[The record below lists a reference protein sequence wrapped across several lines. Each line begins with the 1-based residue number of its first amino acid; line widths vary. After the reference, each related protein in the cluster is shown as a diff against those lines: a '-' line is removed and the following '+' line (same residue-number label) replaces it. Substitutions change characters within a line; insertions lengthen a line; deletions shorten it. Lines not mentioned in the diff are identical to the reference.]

1 MGTGVLVLNH
11 AVTCGGDHLAVL
23 DDHRARVSIG
33 FLHHTGIPHHLN
45 RPPHEG
51 FILIRCHGVPVE
63 QLLQSW
69 QQEHLGNGNEKL
81 WLCLLTQASEGW
93 LLAHPP
99 LLPTQ

>member
-11 AVTCGGDHLAVL
+11 AVACGGDHLAVL
-23 DDHRARVSIG
+23 DDHRILYTTPASLIMD
-33 FLHHTGIPHHLN
+33 

-51 FILIRCHGVPVE
+51 FILIRCHGVPVR
-63 QLLQSW
+63 W
-69 QQEHLGNGNEKL
+69 QQESLGNGNETL

-99 LLPTQ
+99 YIQLRKTDADQVAI